1 MAETAPEADANV
13 NVNTNAPARSSSVG
27 FHMGRQSSS
36 NARINEILEVG
47 EFSSPHAS
55 CMRQTLEWMVY
66 ETKHGKRS
74 TNLIDSL
81 AHSSCARLYG
91 CLSNLPTY
99 LCSSYRSQPCPC
111 LDYLHRTINWWR
123 SSHQLP
129 ADLPSLD
136 IASDTSAQY
145 RVLSS
150 HPSPSSYSSF
160 LIILLLFQSRPLILE
175 SVLIYSVASNRTL
188 VNAQSQWLLLLPPTS
203 PLGLPVVPSSPPT
216 RLLDRTL

>member
-1 MAETAPEADANV
+1 MHHVP
-13 NVNTNAPARSSSVG
+13 
-27 FHMGRQSSS
+27 
-36 NARINEILEVG
+36 
-47 EFSSPHAS
+47 
-55 CMRQTLEWMVY
+55 MRQTLEWMVY
-66 ETKHGKRS
+66 ETKRGKSDRVR
-74 TNLIDSL
+74 IYKPYR
-81 AHSSCARLYG
+81 SSCSLVMRTAIRLSLQSAYM
-91 CLSNLPTY
+91 
-99 LCSSYRSQPCPC
+99 CSSYRSQPCPC

-136 IASDTSAQY
+136 IASDRSAQY

-160 LIILLLFQSRPLILE
+160 LIILLFKSRLLILD
-175 SVLIYSVASNRTL
+175 SVLIYFVTSNRTL

-203 PLGLPVVPSSPPT
+203 PLGLPVVPSSHPT